1 MNNQEKKDKK
11 KENKS
16 VLEDEVFRIMYMS
29 MKTALDKALEDLL
42 KDWK

>member
-1 MNNQEKKDKK
+1 MNNQKKKDKK